1 MRSMTGCGR
10 GQAECRGW
18 QVTAELRTVN
28 HRFLDLALRLPRNLG
43 FLEGLIRGA
52 VAAGV
57 RRGHVEV
64 SLNVVNTALGER
76 QVICDLALAKA
87 YADAARQLSEAT
99 GIAADLPMAQLMQLE
114 GVTQVTEAALDEEA
128 VAEACAA
135 ALAGAL
141 ERLNEMRGSEG
152 QRMREDLRIHLAA
165 AEELRQTLLARAP
178 LVVESYRERLQ
189 QRLANLPIEPVEPAR
204 LAQEVA
210 LLADRCAVD
219 EELAR
224 LDSHFTQMR
233 AWLADGQDGEIG
245 KKMDFLIQEM
255 NREANT
261 IGSKAGDTEM
271 TQAVVRLKSEIE
283 KLREQVQNI
292 E

>member
-178 LVVESYRERLQ
+178 LVVESYRERL
-189 QRLANLPIEPVEPAR
+189 ANLPIEPVEPAR